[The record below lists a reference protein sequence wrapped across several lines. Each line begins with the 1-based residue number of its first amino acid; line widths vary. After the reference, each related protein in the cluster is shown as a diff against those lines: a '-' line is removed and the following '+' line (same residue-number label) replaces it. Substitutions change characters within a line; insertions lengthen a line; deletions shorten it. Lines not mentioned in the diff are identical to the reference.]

1 MTREQVFRE
10 MEGTLGLVP
19 SMFRTLPDETLELEW
34 GLFKQVQLSEDI
46 IPAKYRELIGLAAG
60 AVLNDRYC
68 VAAHRE
74 LAGACGASA
83 EEIECAL
90 RLAKG
95 VAGWGTYLSGSDIG
109 VETVQGEIRQ
119 ICNFMRSGRMAG
131 RVGGVER
138 AGVSTH

>member
-1 MTREQVFRE
+1 MSRDEVFRDI
-10 MEGTLGLVP
+10 EGSLGLVP
-19 SMFRTLPDETLELEW
+19 SMFKTLPDETLELEW
-34 GLFKQVQLSEDI
+34 RLFKQVELSDDL

-68 VAAHRE
+68 VEAHRE
-74 LAGACGASA
+74 LARACGATE
-83 EEIECAL
+83 EEIEYTQ

-95 VAGWGTYLSGSDIG
+95 VAGWGTYLSGSEIS

-119 ICNFMRSGRMAG
+119 ICNFIQSGMAG
-131 RVGGVER
+131 RSGGGER